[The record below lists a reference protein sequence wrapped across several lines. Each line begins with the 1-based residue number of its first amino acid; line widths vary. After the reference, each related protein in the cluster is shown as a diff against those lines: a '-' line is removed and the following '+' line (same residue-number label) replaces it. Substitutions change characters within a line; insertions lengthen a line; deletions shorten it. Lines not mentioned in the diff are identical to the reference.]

1 VQAAELRGFGGLL
14 RAWCRGEQSW
24 GGGEASPLAGGSVGR
39 AVFVQPFPA
48 ELSTSLPGALFWS
61 V

>member
-1 VQAAELRGFGGLL
+1 VRGAAGSRAGAGGK
-14 RAWCRGEQSW
+14 
-24 GGGEASPLAGGSVGR
+24 ASPLAGGSVGR